1 MINSKYDNDTSMRRS
16 NNMFTNRKTFLM
28 MVILHVVFSLVIVG
42 TASNG
47 YAQSLDNQG
56 TDFIVGFLPNHFSSG
71 QVELHLTSSVTTDVT
86 VHYPVNSPSF
96 TTTVSV
102 SPGDITIVS
111 LPSSASQSWVSGAV
125 ANNCVRAF
133 AEEEFVAY
141 MVNRQPATSDASLA
155 IPIDTFNTEYIA
167 VTHSADTPEMVVFA
181 AFDATDVTITFPNNS
196 TTSRTLNRGEG
207 YFVTSSDLSGTIIS
221 STRPVGVTSG
231 NRCVNYDG
239 SACDHIFEML
249 PPVQSWQFSI
259 PAANPPETSL
269 GVRYTIVASVDGT
282 VVTANGAALTT
293 LDRGE
298 SFHTARLVGNF
309 IFEANEP
316 IMVAQFLANRSSS
329 GGSPIGDPAI
339 GILTSAE
346 QYASSYTFS
355 TVGGAQFIEN
365 NVTIIA
371 DVSDV
376 GTLLLDGTPIPEDD
390 FTQIADSDFYVTIAY
405 INDGVHTTSSTGN
418 HGITVEG
425 FHSFDS
431 YLYTGG
437 ALFEFLNPVGDDN
450 PPLCSCDAGFNC
462 TATDDR
468 PSEDVNEN
476 GVLDPG
482 EDLNDNGI
490 IDEDKGIF
498 FVQLA
503 PGAQNLQ
510 LTVTPFIPGDPLAF
524 YSVTQIDPSIDGV
537 GTVEVT
543 DGAGNK
549 CSTDISTDVP
559 TCSEDELKVYVSNT
573 GSDQVWVID
582 MDTAAVEAVINVGDD
597 PRGIDIAPDN
607 SRVYVANRFD
617 NTISVINTE
626 LNDEVQVINLGESEL
641 VSANEPYD
649 VVVSPDGTRLYV
661 AMKNGGSENGD
672 GTVAVI
678 DLPAGNIVTEI
689 ILDSSASPEGIVV
702 SPDGSRVY
710 VSGRGSMYVVNTVDL
725 TFVGTAGVADRELV
739 VSPDGAWVYAD
750 DNAVRTSDNTAF
762 DTGDWSN
769 ERGITITPDGLTL
782 FSTNEGNSVRVV
794 DITPGN
800 PPVTTFSED
809 MVAEGGESY
818 GIDLT
823 DEGDRGAV
831 SFRRGESE
839 TVYLFNAA
847 TRSFYGAPIPMEF
860 DTGEGIIIYGDDPT
874 QLVISHS
881 RISLEIITEI
891 LPSAPVGSFYS
902 QQINASGGT
911 PPYTWSIDIIVPS
924 PELLALPEYDPSF
937 IEGLEIDPETGV
949 LTWDVLPPV
958 TEGPDYYIDFV
969 IRVTSSDCESTAT
982 FRYTDPEM
990 GISSVSGGGGCFIAT
1005 AAFGSY
1011 LHPDVNVL
1019 KKFRDVHML
1028 TNSIG
1033 TSFVKTYYKYSP
1045 PIADYIAKH
1054 ETLRTATRIVLTPV
1068 VYGVKYPAVTLLVFG
1083 FAGIAGYSW
1092 RRFR

>member
-1 MINSKYDNDTSMRRS
+1 MKNEKFINRLKIFRWFSHVKRVKKLSAILIFLVVMTYLGNAMAINVTTTSDGATLAQNILGSGITIS
-16 NNMFTNRKTFLM
+16 NVTYTGASVASGTFTGG
-28 MVILHVVFSLVIVG
+28 V
-42 TASNG
+42 
-47 YAQSLDNQG
+47 
-56 TDFIVGFLPNHFSSG
+56 SSG
-71 QVELHLTSSVTTDVT
+71 IGIESGITLTS
-86 VHYPVNSPSF
+86 
-96 TTTVSV
+96 
-102 SPGDITIVS
+102 GD
-111 LPSSASQSWVSGAV
+111 ASQAVGPNISDFSGVSNLLAGDADLDALISQSTNDATV
-125 ANNCVRAF
+125 L
-133 AEEEFVAY
+133 EFDFE
-141 MVNRQPATSDASLA
+141 TTEGDLF
-155 IPIDTFNTEYIA
+155 FNF
-167 VTHSADTPEMVVFA
+167 VFA
-181 AFDATDVTITFPNNS
+181 SEEYN
-196 TTSRTLNRGEG
+196 E
-207 YFVTSSDLSGTIIS
+207 Y
-221 STRPVGVTSG
+221 
-231 NRCVNYDG
+231 VN
-239 SACDHIFEML
+239 
-249 PPVQSWQFSI
+249 
-259 PAANPPETSL
+259 
-269 GVRYTIVASVDGT
+269 
-282 VVTANGAALTT
+282 
-293 LDRGE
+293 
-298 SFHTARLVGNF
+298 
-309 IFEANEP
+309 
-316 IMVAQFLANRSSS
+316 
-329 GGSPIGDPAI
+329 
-339 GILTSAE
+339 
-346 QYASSYTFS
+346 
-355 TVGGAQFIEN
+355 
-365 NVTIIA
+365 
-371 DVSDV
+371 
-376 GTLLLDGTPIPEDD
+376 
-390 FTQIADSDFYVTIAY
+390 
-405 INDGVHTTSSTGN
+405 
-418 HGITVEG
+418 
-425 FHSFDS
+425 
-431 YLYTGG
+431 
-437 ALFEFLNPVGDDN
+437 
-450 PPLCSCDAGFNC
+450 AGFNDIFAFFLDGVNIALIPG
-462 TATDDR
+462 TSTPVSVDNVNGGNPFGTGASN
-468 PSEDVNEN
+468 PSLYNNNDPD
-476 GVLDPG
+476 DPG
-482 EDLNDNGI
+482 PPSFDIEYDGFTNVFTASAVGI
-490 IDEDKGIF
+490 GPGTHHIKLAIADIGDYLLDSAVFIQGGSFSDK
-498 FVQLA
+498 
-503 PGAQNLQ
+503 P
-510 LTVTPFIPGDPLAF
+510 
-524 YSVTQIDPSIDGV
+524 PSL
-537 GTVEVT
+537 
-543 DGAGNK
+543 
-549 CSTDISTDVP
+549 CSTA
-559 TCSEDELKVYVSNT
+559 ELKVYVSNT
-573 GSDQVWVID
+573 GSDEVWVID
-582 MDTAAVEAVINVGDD
+582 MDTAAVEAVVPVGDD
-597 PRGIDIAPDN
+597 PRGIDITPDN

-626 LNDEVQVINLGESEL
+626 SNDEVQVINLGESEL

-949 LTWDVLPPV
+949 LTWDALPPV

-969 IRVTSSDCESTAT
+969 VRVTSSDCESTAT

-990 GISSVSGGGGCFIAT
+990 GISSVSGGASAGGGGCFIAT

-1019 KKFRDVHML
+1019 KNFRDRYML
-1028 TNSIG
+1028 RNNVGNIL
-1033 TSFVKTYYKYSP
+1033 VDTYYKYSP

-1054 ETLRTATRIVLTPV
+1054 ETLRTATRIALTPV